1 MQKTIVPSE
10 LDASIDTT
18 PVTLRFHP
26 LTTKQCG
33 TMEEF
38 VKETM
43 SLVTSEVHFNGK
55 TIVLSMIATGST
67 GDKSLMSLSGF

>member
-1 MQKTIVPSE
+1 MLVLSVWMQKTIIPRPSE
-10 LDASIDTT
+10 LDASIDAT

-26 LTTKQCG
+26 LTSKQCG

-43 SLVTSEVHFNGK
+43 GRR
-55 TIVLSMIATGST
+55 
-67 GDKSLMSLSGF
+67 